1 MTPLLLTALLQ
12 GAVDP
17 NLFNGYLILGYI
29 VMWVIG
35 MVYIITLLTRQ
46 RNLERDIELMERVLE
61 EEEKAAGS

>member
-61 EEEKAAGS
+61 EEDKAAGS